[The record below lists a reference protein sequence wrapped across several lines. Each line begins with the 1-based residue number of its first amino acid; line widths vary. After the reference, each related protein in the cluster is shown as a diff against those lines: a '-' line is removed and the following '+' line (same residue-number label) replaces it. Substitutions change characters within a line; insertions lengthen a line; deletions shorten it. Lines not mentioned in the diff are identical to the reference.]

1 MQKSKKNFGRLIKR
15 GTLSSKKNR
24 DMGRD
29 VDTSLITFKD
39 AEATCVEIA
48 SDMKNCFK
56 LKNMLNFNVL

>member
-1 MQKSKKNFGRLIKR
+1 
-15 GTLSSKKNR
+15 
-24 DMGRD
+24 MGRD